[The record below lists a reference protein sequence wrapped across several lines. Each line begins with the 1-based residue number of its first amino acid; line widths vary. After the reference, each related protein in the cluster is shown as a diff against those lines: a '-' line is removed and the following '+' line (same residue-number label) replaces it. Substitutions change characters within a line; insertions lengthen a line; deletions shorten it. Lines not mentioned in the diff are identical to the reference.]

1 MNSKL
6 KADGGVALVTALI
19 ITAVVFLLIMSSLYV
34 ITSSTSISGAGKRYA
49 TASEAADGAV
59 ELAKDTISLT
69 WRIEDLP
76 SIIPTGACE
85 GGPSYDLSYAVQN
98 LNSPCTKTITL
109 PGTMNEYY
117 KATVTIVYLYSAG
130 QAGSRIEFPP
140 RFVGGMSGVG
150 LYYKITTIVR
160 DTKKNTSAENSVLY
174 RFTG

>member
-6 KADGGVALVTALI
+6 KADSGVALVAALI

-59 ELAKDTISLT
+59 ELAKDTITLT
-69 WRIEDLP
+69 WRTEDLP
-76 SIIPTGACE
+76 SIVPAGNCE
-85 GGPSYDLSYAVQN
+85 DKAYDLSYAVQN
-98 LNSPCTKTITL
+98 LNNPCTKTITL
-109 PGTMNEYY
+109 PGTMNVGYDA
-117 KATVTIVYLYSAG
+117 KVTIEYLYLTG

-150 LYYKITTIVR
+150 LYYKITTIVK
-160 DTKKNTSAENSVLY
+160 DTKKNTTAENSVLY

>member
-6 KADGGVALVTALI
+6 KTDGGVALVTALI

-34 ITSSTSISGAGKRYA
+34 ITSSTSISGAGRRYA

-76 SIIPTGACE
+76 SIVPAGPCE
-85 GGPSYDLSYAVQN
+85 GKSYDLSYAAQN
-98 LNSPCTKTITL
+98 LNNPCTKTITL

-117 KATVTIVYLYSAG
+117 KATVTIEYLYSTG

-150 LYYKITTIVR
+150 LYYRITTIVT
-160 DTKKNTSAENSVLY
+160 DKKKNTTAENSVLY